1 MTKVTNW
8 FRNLRQTAR
17 KKAKKTGS
25 DDEFNHNSISATV
38 SRSGTPST
46 GSSSCSSSSVQDE
59 TTDSHAIDDDYD
71 MQPVTSDIGSDDDY
85 QEALTPSPDNSPS
98 PVPGANAATTLPTVG
113 SMHDYSLFPDSAY
126 YAELEKVSA
135 TQYSGIKIEDALLLL
150 SFHHHVVH

>member
-1 MTKVTNW
+1 M
-8 FRNLRQTAR
+8 
-17 KKAKKTGS
+17 
-25 DDEFNHNSISATV
+25 H
-38 SRSGTPST
+38 
-46 GSSSCSSSSVQDE
+46 DE

-98 PVPGANAATTLPTVG
+98 PVPGTNATTTLPTVG
-113 SMHDYSLFPDSAY
+113 SMHGHNIFPDSAY